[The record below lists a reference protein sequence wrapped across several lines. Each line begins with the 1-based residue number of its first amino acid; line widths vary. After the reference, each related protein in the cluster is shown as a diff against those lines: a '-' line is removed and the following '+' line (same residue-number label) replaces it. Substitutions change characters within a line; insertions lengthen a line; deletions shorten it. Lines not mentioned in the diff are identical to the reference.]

1 MPFTGLHAESC
12 SAAESGKL
20 YNTFYILHS
29 TSYRN
34 LSNCM
39 PERFL
44 PVQELLVIE

>member
-1 MPFTGLHAESC
+1 MLCTGLHAESC
-12 SAAESGKL
+12 SAAESSKL
-20 YNTFYILHS
+20 YNTFSILHS
-29 TSYRN
+29 NLYRD